1 MGRSSFQPSP
11 ALPSPATWSLNGL
24 GDPQLWVKP
33 HISSA
38 LLPPSLPTLLLRL
51 LPPWPS
57 CRRHPVKEKRPR
69 GPSSRH
75 TSSHPP
81 SSRSCLPCSSAFISL
96 ITFSTLILIFLYGTL
111 LLVDKFH
118 GSEDFLVSVVPC
130 VRMSVCQVVNK
141 EESLT
146 SMTGAKAQGLC
157 DVPGPHQGVQAPIR
171 RGPPTHCQAPV
182 PQGKITA
189 FF

>member
-11 ALPSPATWSLNGL
+11 ALPSPATWSLNGV

-38 LLPPSLPTLLLRL
+38 LLPPSLPTFLLRL

-57 CRRHPVKEKRPR
+57 CSLHPVKEKRPR

-81 SSRSCLPCSSAFISL
+81 LSRSCSTSPLTLSALFLCLHFSHYIQHSDPDFSL
-96 ITFSTLILIFLYGTL
+96 WHTSGRQ
-111 LLVDKFH
+111 
-118 GSEDFLVSVVPC
+118 VPREWGFFGFC
-130 VRMSVCQVVNK
+130 
-141 EESLT
+141 
-146 SMTGAKAQGLC
+146 C
-157 DVPGPHQGVQAPIR
+157 DV
-171 RGPPTHCQAPV
+171 C
-182 PQGKITA
+182 
-189 FF
+189 